1 MAVICLG
8 QQFPAGI
15 LDRNKRLHGRARIP
29 AYPADTLVGGIV
41 DTPVGYGDNLPI
53 VRDQV
58 TESTATG
65 AGIAGNPGDAAVG
78 GVFDSVAGR
87 VDSDQ
92 LTAEGYQLW
101 HNLSFG
107 YRM

>member
-41 DTPVGYGDNLPI
+41 DTFVGYGNNLPV

-58 TESTATG
+58 TESTAT
-65 AGIAGNPGDAAVG
+65 ATGITGNPGDAAVG
-78 GVFDSVAGR
+78 GVFDAVAGR
-87 VDSDQ
+87 VNSD
-92 LTAEGYQLW
+92 
-101 HNLSFG
+101 
-107 YRM
+107 

>member
-15 LDRNKRLHGRARIP
+15 LDRNKCLHGRARVS
-29 AYPADTLVGGIV
+29 AYPADTLIGGV
-41 DTPVGYGDNLPI
+41 EDTFVGYGNNLPI

-78 GVFDSVAGR
+78 RVFDAVVSR
-87 VDSDQ
+87 VDSD
-92 LTAEGYQLW
+92 
-101 HNLSFG
+101 
-107 YRM
+107 

>member
-1 MAVICLG
+1 MAIICLG

-15 LDRNKRLHGRARIP
+15 LNGNKGLDGRTRIS
-29 AYPADTLVGGIV
+29 AYPADTLIGGIE
-41 DTPVGYGDNLPI
+41 DTLVGYGNNLPV

-58 TESTATG
+58 TESTATA
-65 AGIAGNPGDAAVG
+65 AGITGNPGDAAVG
-78 GVFDSVAGR
+78 RVFDAVIGR

-101 HNLSFG
+101 HVLSID
-107 YRM
+107 YRS

>member
-15 LDRNKRLHGRARIP
+15 LNGNKGLDGRARIP
-29 AYPADTLVGGIV
+29 AYPADTLIGGIE
-41 DTPVGYGDNLPI
+41 DTLVGYGDNLPV
-53 VRDQV
+53 VRDQIP
-58 TESTATG
+58 ERAAATS
-65 AGIAGNPGDAAVG
+65 GIAGNPGDAAVG
-78 GVFDSVAGR
+78 GVFDAVAGR

>member
-41 DTPVGYGDNLPI
+41 DTLVGYGDNLPV
-53 VRDQV
+53 VRDQIP
-58 TESTATG
+58 ERAAATS
-65 AGIAGNPGDAAVG
+65 GIAGNPGDAAVG
-78 GVFDSVAGR
+78 GVFDAVAGR

>member
-15 LDRNKRLHGRARIP
+15 LDRKKCLHGRARIP

-41 DTPVGYGDNLPI
+41 DTFVGYGNNLPV

-58 TESTATG
+58 TESTATA

-78 GVFDSVAGR
+78 RVFDAVVGR
-87 VDSDQ
+87 VDADQ
-92 LTAEGYQLW
+92 LVAVGY
-101 HNLSFG
+101 
-107 YRM
+107 

>member
-15 LDRNKRLHGRARIP
+15 LNGNKGLDGRTRIS
-29 AYPADTLVGGIV
+29 AYPADTLIGGV
-41 DTPVGYGDNLPI
+41 EDTFVGYGNNLPI

-78 GVFDSVAGR
+78 GVFYVVVGR

-101 HNLSFG
+101 HNLSFC